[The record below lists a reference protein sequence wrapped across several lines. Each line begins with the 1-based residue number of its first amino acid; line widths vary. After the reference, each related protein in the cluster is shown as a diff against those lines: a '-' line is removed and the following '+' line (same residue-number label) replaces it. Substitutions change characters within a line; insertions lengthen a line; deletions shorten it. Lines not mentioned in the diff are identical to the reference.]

1 MESKE
6 STKKRG
12 VENKNLF
19 LSLLLLP
26 RTNDTDIDRSII
38 CSLANNALISIA
50 MVPNQS
56 RTKKKFEGFI
66 RNSSMHPQPYIVICI
81 HYNIDPNI
89 DKY

>member
-1 MESKE
+1 LESKK

-56 RTKKKFEGFI
+56 RTKKI
-66 RNSSMHPQPYIVICI
+66 RRLY
-81 HYNIDPNI
+81 
-89 DKY
+89 